1 MRGRTGRQF
10 SVTGAMAP
18 VGANG
23 LQSDTVQIAID
34 ISQQEQ
40 LLALYRRRFL
50 VILLGTLVIFPVAG
64 YQIARHGI
72 RPVREMAMTAR
83 HISSTNLRERIRA
96 EGYPVELASL
106 ASTFNKMLDRL
117 EDSFERIS
125 RFSADIAHD
134 LRTPVNN
141 IRGEAEVALARARTV
156 DEYRDALGSCLEEA
170 VRLSDLIGDLLF
182 LARSESPLAHVHRES
197 INVGELLS
205 GIREYYEAP
214 AADRGVSLSTVV
226 PEEPVIAKLDR
237 TLLQR
242 AVGNLVS
249 NALAHTPPGKSVVL
263 GASVEAAGVRIEVSD
278 AGVGIPAE
286 ALPRVFDRFF
296 RVDES
301 RSQASG
307 GTGLGL
313 AIVQSIMLLH
323 GGHVEIA
330 SKVGQGTHVT
340 LRVPLSP
347 AA

>member
-1 MRGRTGRQF
+1 
-10 SVTGAMAP
+10 MA
-18 VGANG
+18 
-23 LQSDTVQIAID
+23 T
-34 ISQQEQ
+34 
-40 LLALYRRRFL
+40 
-50 VILLGTLVIFPVAG
+50 
-64 YQIARHGI
+64 
-72 RPVREMAMTAR
+72 TAR
-83 HISSTNLRERIRA
+83 HITSTNLHERIQP
-96 EGYPVELASL
+96 EGYPSELASL
-106 ASTFNKMLDRL
+106 AATFNKMLDGL
-117 EDSFERIS
+117 EESFERIS

-156 DEYRDALGSCLEEA
+156 EEYREVLGSCLEEA

-182 LARSESPLAHVHRES
+182 LARAESPLAHLHRES
-197 INVGELLS
+197 MDVRELLS
-205 GIREYYEAP
+205 GICEYYEAP
-214 AADRGVSLSTVV
+214 AADRGVALSTAV
-226 PEEPVIAKLDR
+226 PSEPVIAQLDR

-263 GASVEAAGVRIEVSD
+263 GASVESAAVRIEVSD
-278 AGVGIPAE
+278 AGEGIPAE

-323 GGHVEIA
+323 GGDVEIA
-330 SKVGQGTHVT
+330 SEVGQGTHVT
-340 LRVPLSP
+340 LRLPVSP